1 MPAAR
6 VTPLPDSRGR
16 NTESA
21 GAAPA
26 IRMTKTK
33 SIIARL
39 PADRR
44 SMKLIKTRSARYKR
58 DPRRARP
65 AGTTPI
71 RPWLPS
77 MYYPETVRPAP
88 PGTRWE
94 APERWIRAPC
104 RLCPHAHLS
113 PASMGQPYQECGVP
127 PSSVPNLSLAVSPAP
142 CMPAA

>member
-6 VTPLPDSRGR
+6 VTALPDSRSP
-16 NTESA
+16 NDELA
-21 GAAPA
+21 AAPA
-26 IRMTKTK
+26 IRMTKTR

-39 PADRR
+39 PADRG

-113 PASMGQPYQECGVP
+113 PASMGQPYQECGAP